1 VGVGGTKDRNRIRD
15 LRASVCIEEG
25 FRYVTL
31 EGTSKIIDDQATAQ
45 AEIAALARRYH
56 DVARA
61 EELARDVLAPQ
72 DWVSLR
78 LHPNRAAVHG
88 FGGEEQSVN
97 VALAGGVGG
106 AKMAQGLQAALPPG
120 DLTVV
125 VNTADDFELYGLYI
139 SPDLDT
145 VMYTLAGVADPV
157 NGWGVAGDTRN
168 TLDAIARY
176 GEAPWFLLGDQD
188 FATHILRTER
198 LRAGMPLSVVTTEL
212 SAALGIQSR
221 IVPMTDDRVAT
232 LVETPAG
239 TLEFQD
245 YFVGRRQSDDV
256 LGVTFAGIERAT
268 AHPDALAAIR
278 EADAVVI
285 APSNP
290 IVSVAPILD
299 TPGVREAMADT
310 PAPIVAVSPIVGG
323 HALKGPAA
331 QMLATLGHEV
341 SALGVA
347 RLYADVIDG
356 LVIDEV
362 DRELGPTIEL
372 LGPRVLVTA
381 TVMGDEA
388 DRRRLAVEVLDF
400 AASLARERAV
410 AR

>member
-1 VGVGGTKDRNRIRD
+1 VI
-15 LRASVCIEEG
+15 
-25 FRYVTL
+25 
-31 EGTSKIIDDQATAQ
+31 
-45 AEIAALARRYH
+45 
-56 DVARA
+56 
-61 EELARDVLAPQ
+61 
-72 DWVSLR
+72 
-78 LHPNRAAVHG
+78 
-88 FGGEEQSVN
+88 

-125 VNTADDFELYGLYI
+125 VNTADDFELYGLHI

-168 TLDAIARY
+168 TLEAIARY
-176 GEAPWFLLGDQD
+176 GQEPWFLLGDQD

-198 LRAGMPLSVVTTEL
+198 LRTGMPLSVVTTHL
-212 SAALGIQSR
+212 SDALGIQTR

-245 YFVGRRQSDDV
+245 YFVGRRQTDDV
-256 LGVTFAGIERAT
+256 LGVDFAGIEEAT
-268 AHPDALAAIR
+268 AHSDALAAIR

-290 IVSVAPILD
+290 IVSVAPILA
-299 TPGVREAMADT
+299 TPGLREALVNT
-310 PAPIVAVSPIVGG
+310 LAPIVAVSPIVGG

-347 RLYADVIDG
+347 RLYVDVVDG
-356 LVIDEV
+356 FVIDEV
-362 DRELGPTIEL
+362 DRELGPAIEL
-372 LGPRVLVTA
+372 IGPRVLEAA

-400 AASLARERAV
+400 AAALARERAV
-410 AR
+410 AG

>member
-1 VGVGGTKDRNRIRD
+1 VI
-15 LRASVCIEEG
+15 
-25 FRYVTL
+25 VT
-31 EGTSKIIDDQATAQ
+31 
-45 AEIAALARRYH
+45 
-56 DVARA
+56 
-61 EELARDVLAPQ
+61 
-72 DWVSLR
+72 
-78 LHPNRAAVHG
+78 
-88 FGGEEQSVN
+88 
-97 VALAGGVGG
+97 LAGGVGG

-125 VNTADDFELYGLYI
+125 VNTADDFELYGLHI

-145 VMYTLAGVADPV
+145 VMYTLAGIADPV

-168 TLDAIARY
+168 TLEAIARY
-176 GEAPWFLLGDQD
+176 GQEPWFLLGDQD

-198 LRAGMPLSVVTTEL
+198 LRTGMPLSVVTTHL
-212 SAALGIQSR
+212 SDALGIQTR

-256 LGVTFAGIERAT
+256 LGVAFAGIERAT

-290 IVSVAPILD
+290 IVSVAPILA
-299 TPGVREAMADT
+299 TPGLREALVDT

-323 HALKGPAA
+323 YALKGPAA

-341 SALGVA
+341 SALGVV
-347 RLYADVIDG
+347 RIYADEIDG
-356 LVIDEV
+356 IVIDEV
-362 DRELGPTIEL
+362 DRELGPAIEL

-388 DRRRLAVEVLDF
+388 DRRRLAGEVLDF
-400 AASLARERAV
+400 AAALARERAV
-410 AR
+410 AG

>member
-1 VGVGGTKDRNRIRD
+1 VIV
-15 LRASVCIEEG
+15 V
-25 FRYVTL
+25 
-31 EGTSKIIDDQATAQ
+31 
-45 AEIAALARRYH
+45 
-56 DVARA
+56 
-61 EELARDVLAPQ
+61 
-72 DWVSLR
+72 
-78 LHPNRAAVHG
+78 
-88 FGGEEQSVN
+88 
-97 VALAGGVGG
+97 LAGGVGG

-125 VNTADDFELYGLYI
+125 VNTADDFDLYGLCI

-145 VMYTLAGVADPV
+145 VMYTLAGIADPV

-176 GEAPWFLLGDQD
+176 GEEPWFLLGDQD
-188 FATHILRTER
+188 FATHILRTEG
-198 LRAGMPLSVVTTEL
+198 LRAGRPLSAVTAEL
-212 SAALGIQSR
+212 SDALGIQSR

-232 LVETPAG
+232 QIDTPAG

-268 AHPDALAAIR
+268 AHPDAQVAIR
-278 EADAVVI
+278 EAEAVVI

-299 TPGVREAMADT
+299 TPGMREALDET

-323 HALKGPAA
+323 RALKGPAA

-347 RLYADVIDG
+347 RLYGGLIDG
-356 LVIDEV
+356 LVVDDI
-362 DRELGPTIEL
+362 DRELVPAVEL
-372 LGPRVLVTA
+372 AGPRVLVTA

-400 AASLARERAV
+400 ASTLARERTA

>member
-1 VGVGGTKDRNRIRD
+1 VI
-15 LRASVCIEEG
+15 
-25 FRYVTL
+25 
-31 EGTSKIIDDQATAQ
+31 
-45 AEIAALARRYH
+45 
-56 DVARA
+56 
-61 EELARDVLAPQ
+61 
-72 DWVSLR
+72 
-78 LHPNRAAVHG
+78 
-88 FGGEEQSVN
+88 

-125 VNTADDFELYGLYI
+125 VNTADDFELYGLSI

-145 VMYTLAGVADPV
+145 VMYTLGGIADPV
-157 NGWGVAGDTRN
+157 NGWGVAGDTRK

-176 GEAPWFLLGDQD
+176 GEEPWFLLGDQD

-198 LRAGMPLSVVTTEL
+198 LRAGMPLSAVTRQFSE
-212 SAALGIQSR
+212 ALGIQSLV
-221 IVPMTDDRVAT
+221 VPMSDDRVAT

-256 LGVTFAGIERAT
+256 LGVTFAGIERAR

-290 IVSVAPILD
+290 IVSIAPILA
-299 TPGVREAMADT
+299 TPGLREALADT
-310 PAPIVAVSPIVGG
+310 AAPIVAVSPIVGG

-347 RLYADVIDG
+347 RLYADVVDG

-362 DRELGPTIEL
+362 DRELGHSIEL
-372 LGPRVLVTA
+372 LGPRVMVTA

-388 DRRRLAVEVLDF
+388 DRRRLAGEVLDF

>member
-1 VGVGGTKDRNRIRD
+1 VI
-15 LRASVCIEEG
+15 
-25 FRYVTL
+25 
-31 EGTSKIIDDQATAQ
+31 
-45 AEIAALARRYH
+45 
-56 DVARA
+56 
-61 EELARDVLAPQ
+61 
-72 DWVSLR
+72 
-78 LHPNRAAVHG
+78 
-88 FGGEEQSVN
+88 

-125 VNTADDFELYGLYI
+125 VNTSDDFELYGLHI

-145 VMYTLAGVADPV
+145 VMYTLAGIADPV

-168 TLDAIARY
+168 TLEAIARY
-176 GEAPWFLLGDQD
+176 GQEPWFLLGDQD

-198 LRAGMPLSVVTTEL
+198 LRTGTPLSVVTTHL
-212 SAALGIQSR
+212 SDALGIQTR

-245 YFVGRRQSDDV
+245 YFVGRRQTDDV
-256 LGVTFAGIERAT
+256 LGVDFAGIEEAT
-268 AHPDALAAIR
+268 AHSDALAAIR

-290 IVSVAPILD
+290 IVSVAPILA
-299 TPGVREAMADT
+299 TPGLREALVNT
-310 PAPIVAVSPIVGG
+310 LAPIVAVSPIVGG

-331 QMLATLGHEV
+331 QMLTTLGHEV

-347 RLYADVIDG
+347 RLYVDVVDG
-356 LVIDEV
+356 FVIDEV
-362 DRELGPTIEL
+362 DRELGPAIEL
-372 LGPRVLVTA
+372 IGPRVLEAA

-400 AASLARERAV
+400 AAALARERAV
-410 AR
+410 AG

>member
-1 VGVGGTKDRNRIRD
+1 VI
-15 LRASVCIEEG
+15 
-25 FRYVTL
+25 
-31 EGTSKIIDDQATAQ
+31 
-45 AEIAALARRYH
+45 
-56 DVARA
+56 
-61 EELARDVLAPQ
+61 
-72 DWVSLR
+72 
-78 LHPNRAAVHG
+78 
-88 FGGEEQSVN
+88 

-125 VNTADDFELYGLYI
+125 VNTADDFELYGLHI

-168 TLDAIARY
+168 TLEAIARY
-176 GEAPWFLLGDQD
+176 GQEPWFLLGDQD

-198 LRAGMPLSVVTTEL
+198 LRTGMPLSVVTTHL
-212 SAALGIQSR
+212 SDALGIQTR

-245 YFVGRRQSDDV
+245 YFVGRRQTDDV
-256 LGVTFAGIERAT
+256 LGVDFAGIEEAT
-268 AHPDALAAIR
+268 AHSDALAAIR

-290 IVSVAPILD
+290 IVSVAPILA
-299 TPGVREAMADT
+299 TPGLREALVNT
-310 PAPIVAVSPIVGG
+310 LAPIVAVSPIVGG

-331 QMLATLGHEV
+331 QMLTTLGHEV

-347 RLYADVIDG
+347 RLYVDVVDVF
-356 LVIDEV
+356 VIDEV
-362 DRELGPTIEL
+362 DRDLGPAIEL
-372 LGPRVLVTA
+372 LGPRVLEAA

-400 AASLARERAV
+400 AAALARERAV
-410 AR
+410 AG

>member
-1 VGVGGTKDRNRIRD
+1 MI
-15 LRASVCIEEG
+15 
-25 FRYVTL
+25 
-31 EGTSKIIDDQATAQ
+31 
-45 AEIAALARRYH
+45 
-56 DVARA
+56 
-61 EELARDVLAPQ
+61 
-72 DWVSLR
+72 
-78 LHPNRAAVHG
+78 
-88 FGGEEQSVN
+88 

-145 VMYTLAGVADPV
+145 VMYTLAGIADPV
-157 NGWGVAGDTRN
+157 NGWGIAGDTRN

-176 GEAPWFLLGDQD
+176 GEEPWFLLGDQD

-198 LRAGMPLSVVTTEL
+198 LRAGTPLSVVTTQL
-212 SAALGIQSR
+212 SGALGIQSR

-290 IVSVAPILD
+290 IVSVAPILA
-299 TPGVREAMADT
+299 TPGLREALADT
-310 PAPIVAVSPIVGG
+310 PAPIVAISPIVGG

-347 RLYADVIDG
+347 RLYADLIDG

-362 DRELGPTIEL
+362 DRELGPAIEL

>member
-1 VGVGGTKDRNRIRD
+1 VI
-15 LRASVCIEEG
+15 
-25 FRYVTL
+25 VT
-31 EGTSKIIDDQATAQ
+31 
-45 AEIAALARRYH
+45 
-56 DVARA
+56 
-61 EELARDVLAPQ
+61 
-72 DWVSLR
+72 
-78 LHPNRAAVHG
+78 
-88 FGGEEQSVN
+88 
-97 VALAGGVGG
+97 LAGGVGG

-125 VNTADDFELYGLYI
+125 VNTADDFELYGLHI

-145 VMYTLAGVADPV
+145 VMYTLAGIADPV

-168 TLDAIARY
+168 TLEAIARY
-176 GEAPWFLLGDQD
+176 GQEPWFLLGDQD

-198 LRAGMPLSVVTTEL
+198 LRTGMPLSVVTTHL
-212 SAALGIQSR
+212 SDALGIQTR

-256 LGVTFAGIERAT
+256 LGVAFAGIERAT

-290 IVSVAPILD
+290 IVSVAPILA
-299 TPGVREAMADT
+299 TPGLREALVDT

-323 HALKGPAA
+323 YALKGPAA

-341 SALGVA
+341 SALGVV
-347 RLYADVIDG
+347 RIYADEIDG
-356 LVIDEV
+356 FVIDEV
-362 DRELGPTIEL
+362 DRELGPAIVL

-381 TVMGDEA
+381 RVMGDEA

-400 AASLARERAV
+400 AAALARERAV
-410 AR
+410 AG

>member
-1 VGVGGTKDRNRIRD
+1 MI
-15 LRASVCIEEG
+15 
-25 FRYVTL
+25 
-31 EGTSKIIDDQATAQ
+31 
-45 AEIAALARRYH
+45 
-56 DVARA
+56 
-61 EELARDVLAPQ
+61 
-72 DWVSLR
+72 
-78 LHPNRAAVHG
+78 
-88 FGGEEQSVN
+88 

-125 VNTADDFELYGLYI
+125 VNTADDFVLYGLHI

-145 VMYTLAGVADPV
+145 VMYTLAGIADPV

-176 GEAPWFLLGDQD
+176 GQEPWFLLDDQD
-188 FATHILRTER
+188 FATHVLRTER
-198 LRAGMPLSVVTTEL
+198 LRAGTPLSVITAEL
-212 SAALGIQSR
+212 SAALGIPGR

-232 LVETPAG
+232 IIDTPAG
-239 TLEFQD
+239 ALEFQD

-256 LGVTFAGIERAT
+256 LSVTFAGIERAE

-278 EADAVVI
+278 DADAVVI

-290 IVSVAPILD
+290 IVSVGPILA
-299 TPGVREAMADT
+299 TPGMRDALGET

-323 HALKGPAA
+323 RALKGPAA

-347 RLYADVIDG
+347 RLYAGLIDG

-362 DRELGPTIEL
+362 DRELAPAIEL
-372 LGPRVLVTA
+372 IGPRVLVTA
-381 TVMGDEA
+381 TVMGGED
-388 DRRRLAVEVLDF
+388 DRRRLAVEVIDF
-400 AASLARERAV
+400 AGSLALERAA